1 MRKWWARS
9 AIVWLG
15 FVLAAGLN
23 PGTGNADYGGG
34 TIKIGVL
41 NDQSGARFLHA
52 FGGVAVVP
60 LAARHAAQQ
69 ALVVVIRREF
79 LCS

>member
-41 NDQSGARFLHA
+41 NDQSGARFFFMLS
-52 FGGVAVVP
+52 
-60 LAARHAAQQ
+60 AAWPSCHSRHDTQRSK
-69 ALVVVIRREF
+69 LW
-79 LCS
+79 L